1 LNPGFKA
8 PLVRVRSAIPATL
21 ALTAIFILIGV
32 LTATVLRGQFPAIR
46 RYVGWDL
53 DTLKAARYWRQL
65 PGTLIQGQPG
75 VKWQE
80 PLFMLGF
87 VGLLELQAGSRM
99 AIITFFL
106 CDWLSAPLATLLLWF
121 LGTHG
126 SDAAAALFHTP
137 SSGASAAY
145 LGSGAAALVILSA
158 PWNIVGTTILFL
170 GVAWSF
176 TFQPLDASLAH
187 ILALIAGAV
196 LGLLVRRQPERRTI
210 GVSELLAGLTARI
223 LGWRACGS

>member
-1 LNPGFKA
+1 
-8 PLVRVRSAIPATL
+8 V
-21 ALTAIFILIGV
+21 LTGIFILIGV
-32 LTATVLRGQFPAIR
+32 LTATVLKGQFPAVR
-46 RYVGWDL
+46 KYVGWDI
-53 DTLKAARYWRQL
+53 DTLRAARYWRQL
-65 PGTLIQGQPG
+65 PGTLIQGQLG

-87 VGLLELQAGSRM
+87 VGLLEFQVGSRL

-126 SDAAAALFHTP
+126 SDAAAALLHTP

-145 LGSGAAALVILSA
+145 LGSGAAALVMLLA
-158 PWNIVGTTILFL
+158 PWNTVGTTILL
-170 GVAWSF
+170 VGVAWSF

-187 ILALIAGAV
+187 ILALIAGLA
-196 LGLLVRRQPERRTI
+196 LGLLMRRRSDRRRIDVRA
-210 GVSELLAGLTARI
+210 LLSGLSGR
-223 LGWRACGS
+223 LHDWRECPS